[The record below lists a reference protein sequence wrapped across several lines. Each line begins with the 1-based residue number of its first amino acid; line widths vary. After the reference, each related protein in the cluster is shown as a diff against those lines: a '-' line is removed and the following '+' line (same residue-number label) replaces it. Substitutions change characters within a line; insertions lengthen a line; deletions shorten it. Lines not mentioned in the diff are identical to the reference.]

1 MAGPFPDP
9 RASGTDDRSYVPRWL
24 RFAPFL
30 GRPPALTR
38 RQWRVLGLVAA
49 ASLFDQYD
57 LGLFS
62 LALKQIQAE
71 LGIAEHRVG
80 ILGAVVIFGA
90 IPASLLALAAD
101 RFGRRRLLLLTIVA
115 YTGLTGATAVAP
127 SVEVFIALQFLA
139 RTFVTAEIILAIVVV
154 AEEFDAESRG
164 WGIGA
169 LSALALCGHGL
180 ALALFS
186 LVEVLPFGWRALY
199 AVGLVPL
206 ALIAVLR
213 RGLPETAHF
222 ERHAAARA
230 AGEPPRG
237 ALRPLA
243 DLVRVYPGRAAAL
256 GAVAFLLAFA
266 ERAAAF
272 FAPKY
277 VQEAHGWEPA
287 HYALLGFVGGFFA
300 IFANTLAGRWSD
312 RFGRRRLAV
321 LFLALNPPLVIA
333 FYNGRGAWLPPL
345 WVSMT
350 FCAMAGG
357 VLLRTFATELF
368 PTSHRSTAAGAM
380 ALVTTLGAVL
390 GMSAESALYGLLGSH
405 WEAISLLVVV
415 ALAGPFIVRFAL
427 PETSGRALDEISP
440 EPGGGGERGR
450 ERPLR

>member
-1 MAGPFPDP
+1 MNAAPGQPPAP
-9 RASGTDDRSYVPRWL
+9 AEVDDRAYVPRWL
-24 RFAPFL
+24 RYAPFL

-71 LGIAEHRVG
+71 LGIAEDRLG
-80 ILGAVVIFGA
+80 WLGAIVIFGA
-90 IPASLLALAAD
+90 LPSSLLALAAD
-101 RFGRRRLLLLTIVA
+101 RFGRRRLLLVTIVA
-115 YTGLTGATAVAP
+115 YTLLTGATAFAP
-127 SVEVFIALQFLA
+127 NAETFVALQFLA
-139 RTFVTAEIILAIVVV
+139 RTFVTAEIVLAIVVV
-154 AEEFDAESRG
+154 AEEFDADTRG

-186 LVEVLPFGWRALY
+186 LVDVLPFGWRALY
-199 AVGLVPL
+199 GVGLVPL

-213 RGLPETAHF
+213 RGLPETPHF
-222 ERHAAARA
+222 ERHAAART
-230 AGEPPRG
+230 GTGSLRD

-243 DLVRVYPGRAAAL
+243 DLVRVYPERAAAL
-256 GAVAFLLAFA
+256 GGVAFLLAFA
-266 ERAAAF
+266 ERAASF
-272 FAPKY
+272 FAAKY
-277 VQEAHGWEPA
+277 VQEAHGWEPV

-321 LFLALNPPLVIA
+321 LFLALHPPLVLA
-333 FYNGRGAWLPPL
+333 FYNGSGAWLPPL
-345 WVSMT
+345 WITMT
-350 FCAMAGG
+350 FSGMAAG

-368 PTSHRSTAAGAM
+368 PTSYRSTAAGAM
-380 ALVTTLGAVL
+380 AVVTTLGAVL
-390 GMSAESALYGLLGSH
+390 GLSAQSLLYGVLGSH
-405 WEAISLLVVV
+405 WEAISILVFF
-415 ALAGPFIVRFAL
+415 ALAAPFVVRFAL

-440 EPGGGGERGR
+440 ERG
-450 ERPLR
+450 